1 MRNRES
7 GIRMHRATPE
17 SGKAT
22 PRSGMAT
29 PLVAAVVTA
38 ALFVVAA
45 TQAQT
50 PASPDEVASALQ
62 KRYEG
67 IRDFSADFI
76 QTYRGGVLKT
86 ETREQGIV
94 NIKKPGMMRWI
105 YTKPEKKEFVSD
117 GRKVYS
123 YIPDDRQ
130 VMVAD
135 VPPADQATTPALF
148 LAGKGQI
155 VRDFTAAF
163 DQNPPAGV
171 VALKLTPKK
180 QEPEYDY
187 FIIMVD
193 PKSLQLRGL
202 ATRDRQGGLS
212 VLAFTNLKE
221 NTGISD
227 KEFAFRVPRGVDVIT
242 NGTRK

>member
-1 MRNRES
+1 VRSRNATVRS
-7 GIRMHRATPE
+7 GRAT
-17 SGKAT
+17 A
-22 PRSGMAT
+22 PRA
-29 PLVAAVVTA
+29 A
-38 ALFVVAA
+38 ALLGAVVAA
-45 TQAQT
+45 AVLLASAGHAQT
-50 PASPDEVASALQ
+50 SGSPDEVARALQ

-67 IRDFSADFI
+67 IRDFSAEFV

-86 ETREQGIV
+86 ETREQGTV
-94 NIKKPGMMRWI
+94 SIKKPGMMRWI

-117 GRKVYS
+117 GRKIYS
-123 YIPDDRQ
+123 YIPEDRQ
-130 VMVAD
+130 VIVAD
-135 VPPADQATTPALF
+135 VPPDDQATTPALF

-163 DQNPPAGV
+163 DENPPAGT

-187 FIIMVD
+187 FVIMID
-193 PKSLQLRGL
+193 PKTLQLRGL
-202 ATRDRQGGLS
+202 STRDRQAGLS
-212 VLAFTNLKE
+212 VLIFTNLKE

-242 NGTRK
+242 NGSR